1 MLNNEK
7 DNILTII
14 KENHEINMEEKRI
27 KFVKNSIDQVEK
39 ILSRY
44 NCIFINK
51 EHAKSCMHTT
61 IGYDFSLVNQYQ
73 DVEFIFNLFRPNI
86 LFDKKDCYDEMKKRG
101 YKNLTIDFINFCIQF
116 DVDYIYAGDIY
127 KIVDRSENDE
137 ITPNDKGIQ
146 VDINIIEE

>member
-7 DNILTII
+7 DNILRII
-14 KENHEINMEEKRI
+14 KENHEINMEEERI

-51 EHAKSCMHTT
+51 EHAKSCMHAT

-137 ITPNDKGIQ
+137 ITTNDYKGFK
-146 VDINIIEE
+146 

>member
-44 NCIFINK
+44 NCICINK
-51 EHAKSCMHTT
+51 EHAKSCMHAT
-61 IGYDFSLVNQYQ
+61 IGYDFSLVDKNS
-73 DVEFIFNLFRPNI
+73 DVTFIFNLFRQNI
-86 LFDKKDCYDEMKKRG
+86 LFDKKDCLNEMEKRG
-101 YKNLTIDFINFCIQF
+101 YKNLVIDFTKFCIQF
-116 DVDYIYAGDIY
+116 EVDYIYSGDIY
-127 KIVDRSENDE
+127 KIVDRTENKKVED
-137 ITPNDKGIQ
+137 
-146 VDINIIEE
+146 